1 VRWCAAANPAEL
13 LAHKRTAPLRMR
25 RVPPKASSVLFP
37 SRARTR
43 VATPTD
49 LVACEHPIAQ
59 AQGRSRGR
67 NRHRG
72 ARVQRLE
79 VLVAVMLARERRA
92 LADDAAD
99 GCTELAAA
107 LATLP
112 SGLLEMVADAVAA
125 LGCADAR
132 EGFIGSGHTAH
143 VRTPTLRRRPARCRP
158 L

>member
-1 VRWCAAANPAEL
+1 MRWCAAANPAEPL
-13 LAHKRTAPLRMR
+13 PHKRTAPVRMR
-25 RVPPKASSVLFP
+25 TVLSPPEGKYCALST
-37 SRARTR
+37 RARAR
-43 VATPTD
+43 FATPTD
-49 LVACEHPIAQ
+49 PAACEHPIAP
-59 AQGRSRGR
+59 AQGRRRGR

-92 LADDAAD
+92 QADAAAD

-125 LGCADAR
+125 LGCSD
-132 EGFIGSGHTAH
+132 G
-143 VRTPTLRRRPARCRP
+143 
-158 L
+158 